1 MLFAEET
8 TVARDYETGSAGF
21 TYVGPKPWPKRWT
34 KKEKKKFLVGS
45 FFSQLFLFEKSPA
58 ALLILIETWKTSVE
72 ISFRIKKKVT
82 FYMHWIKLKFSH
94 QFYN

>member
-34 KKEKKKFLVGS
+34 KKEKKKNS
-45 FFSQLFLFEKSPA
+45 
-58 ALLILIETWKTSVE
+58 
-72 ISFRIKKKVT
+72 
-82 FYMHWIKLKFSH
+82 
-94 QFYN
+94 